1 MNYEIQRLTKEEK
14 LYSSRA
20 SEDIEKASGFVGQIT
35 IFPHGKGFLSKT
47 VDTKTDDFIGDAV
60 NVFRKIGIF
69 YNKLALMMFCKMNPE
84 NKISENY
91 YGFRVNTEKY
101 SFIFKISKTDRC
113 YCYCYLRNKLD
124 KHIES
129 SKNGVDLTIHLSDGD
144 CLVITDSYGTTKRK
158 IRIIDNETIE
168 IGILK
173 MKKNDFIN
181 LAKEKGWEVDK
192 AA

>member
-20 SEDIEKASGFVGQIT
+20 SEDVEKASGFVGQIT

-47 VDTKTDDFIGDAV
+47 VDIKTDDFINDAV
-60 NVFRKIGIF
+60 LVFHKIGIF
-69 YNKLALMMFCKMNPE
+69 YNKVALMVFCKMNPE
-84 NKISENY
+84 YKISENY
-91 YGFRVNTEKY
+91 YGFRVNTEKN

-124 KHIES
+124 KHIEN
-129 SKNGVDLTIHLSDGD
+129 SKNGIDLTIHLSDGD

-158 IRIIDNETIE
+158 IRIIDNNTVE

-173 MKKNDFIN
+173 IKKNDFIN